1 MERRFEGK
9 NAVVAGGAG
18 GIGSAIV
25 RALIREGANV
35 TVGDVDIDELEK
47 MKREFGDAFTGI
59 RTDVTSEEDQQT
71 LVQKAVRVY
80 GSVDS
85 AFNVAGGSHMGL
97 ITDGS
102 IEDWDWSINL
112 CLKGTY
118 LGMRYQLQAM
128 KEQSLAEVEQK
139 RNRSIVNI
147 SSINALTPMWGDSAY
162 NAAKRGVISL
172 TETAV
177 LENTKYGIRCNCV
190 VPGQI
195 DTKMTRAWRAV
206 PEINRE
212 YMRRIP
218 MHRPGRPDEVA
229 SAALFLAS
237 DEASYITGT
246 YIVVDGGR
254 LCTGYPDI
262 APFLEQ
268 NPELWEV

>member
-1 MERRFEGK
+1 MRQRFEGR

-18 GIGSAIV
+18 GIGGAIV

-35 TVGDVDIDELEK
+35 TVGDVVFVGLEK
-47 MKREFGDAFTGI
+47 MKKELGEAFTGI
-59 RTDVTSEEDQQT
+59 RTDVTSEEDQIA
-71 LVQKAVRVY
+71 LVQKAVSTY
-80 GSVDS
+80 GPIDS

-97 ITDGS
+97 ISDGS
-102 IEDWDWSINL
+102 VEDWDWSINL
-112 CLKGTY
+112 CLRGTY

-128 KEQSLAEVEQK
+128 REQSIRDTEQK
-139 RNRSIVNI
+139 RSSSIVNI

-195 DTKMTRAWRAV
+195 DTKMTSAWRAV
-206 PEINRE
+206 PEINQE

-218 MHRPGRPDEVA
+218 MHRPGKPDEVA

-268 NPELWEV
+268 NPQLWEV